1 MESSLITAGL
11 LGSIIT
17 VITQALLNN
26 WFEGVKNRREI
37 RKLVFQR
44 KTEIVE
50 KAMLCYQNAID
61 AYLTLQTGLKG
72 SNKDFVNPIAV
83 GNIQAAIDRLNKL
96 SYDNENRIYLY
107 YDFSDIINK
116 YHGKESMDVINKLL
130 LLVGEINQKIESV
143 EPSEFSKQL
152 CEALHDIKI
161 DVFHTW
167 ADAINNQVC
176 ILTEIGA
183 RLRNEYKEYLK

>member
-1 MESSLITAGL
+1 MEVSLITASL

-17 VITQALLNN
+17 IIIQTLLNN
-26 WFEGVKNRREI
+26 WFEGIKYRREI
-37 RKLVFQR
+37 KKLVFQR

-50 KAMLCYQNAID
+50 KTMLCYQNTID
-61 AYLTLQTGLKG
+61 AYLTLQAGLKG

-107 YDFSDIINK
+107 YDFSDIVNE
-116 YHGKESMDVINKLL
+116 YHGKESMDVINRLF
-130 LLVGEINQKIESV
+130 LLVGEINQKITSI

-152 CEALHDIKI
+152 YEALHEKKI
-161 DVFHTW
+161 ETFHIL
-167 ADAINNQVC
+167 AEAINNQIC
-176 ILTEIGA
+176 ILTKIEA
-183 RLRNEYKEYLK
+183 RLRNEYKEYLR